1 MKAIIQHLRFPFS
14 LLLMPVFIFSLYFVS
29 ASELHFEKTLLLF
42 VILHVLIYPA
52 SNAYNSTQDRDEGSV
67 GLIKDPLPVPP
78 LLKKVSL
85 GLDLL
90 AAALSLLLH
99 PLAALLIAVYIIFS
113 RLYSWRKVRLKRFPM
128 LGFLTVFFCQG
139 GLIFFIVQIACR
151 THFDVLP
158 YQSFFKAFTASLFIG
173 SMYPL
178 SQIYQHEQDKR
189 DGVITISAVLGY
201 RNTFLFSG
209 LQFFLA
215 SILIAYLFMSAG
227 NWQHVAIYASMQ
239 LPVIIFFLYWFY
251 QVMKNVSEANYK
263 NTMLMNLISACCMN
277 SCFAILLFIR

>member
-14 LLLMPVFIFSLYFVS
+14 MLLMPVFLFSLYFIP
-29 ASELHFEKTLLLF
+29 ASEISAVNTGLLF
-42 VILHVLIYPA
+42 IILHVLIYPA

-78 LLKKVSL
+78 LLLKVSL
-85 GLDLL
+85 MMDLL
-90 AAALSLLLH
+90 AIGLSLFLN
-99 PLAALLIAVYIIFS
+99 PVAAVLIVLYIVFS
-113 RLYSWRKVRLKRFPM
+113 RLYSSRKVRLKRYPVT
-128 LGFLTVFFCQG
+128 GFLTVFCCQG
-139 GLIFFIVQIACR
+139 GLIYYIVQFACGAPAEA
-151 THFDVLP
+151 LP
-158 YQSFFKAFTASLFIG
+158 YQSGFHAITASLFIG

-178 SQIYQHEQDKR
+178 SQIYQHEQDRR
-189 DGVITISAVLGY
+189 DGVFTISAMLGY

-227 NWQHVAIYASMQ
+227 NWQHVMIYASMQ
-239 LPVIIFFLYWFY
+239 LPVIVFFLYWFY
-251 QVMKNVSEANYK
+251 KVLKNVSEANYK